1 MKIDILTIFP
11 KMFDSYFEEGM
22 IRKAREQN
30 LLNIQIHDIRTFSKD
45 KWGKV
50 DDTPFGGGAGM
61 LMTPQPIYD
70 AVQHLKKNNQGPVIY
85 MSPKGKTLTH
95 AKSRSLSKYQEIIII
110 CGRYEGIDQRIID
123 LCVDQEISIG
133 KYVLTGG
140 ELAAMVV
147 IDAVA
152 RFVPGVLGDENSH
165 VEETFSPTLNGK
177 KEYPHYTKPR
187 VFQGLE
193 VPEVLLSGNHAKINQ
208 WRKNKLT

>member
-1 MKIDILTIFP
+1 
-11 KMFDSYFEEGM
+11 MFESYFEEGM
-22 IRKAREQN
+22 IRKAREQK
-30 LLNIQIHDIRTFSKD
+30 LLEINIYDIRTFSKD
-45 KWGKV
+45 KWSKV

-70 AVQHLKKNNQGPVIY
+70 AIQHLKKNNQGPVIY
-85 MSPKGKTLTH
+85 MSPKGKILTH
-95 AKSRSLSKYQEIIII
+95 ARSRSLSKYQEIILL
-110 CGRYEGIDQRIID
+110 CGRYEGIDQRVID

-147 IDAVA
+147 IDAIA
-152 RFVPGVLGDENSH
+152 RFVPGVLGDEQSH
-165 VEETFSPTLNGK
+165 IEETYSPALKGK

>member
-11 KMFDSYFEEGM
+11 KMFESYFEEGM
-22 IRKAREQN
+22 IRKAREQK
-30 LLNIQIHDIRTFSKD
+30 LLEINIYDIRTFSKD
-45 KWGKV
+45 KWSKV

-70 AVQHLKKNNQGPVIY
+70 AIQHLKKNNQGPVIY
-85 MSPKGKTLTH
+85 MSPKGKILTH
-95 AKSRSLSKYQEIIII
+95 ARSRSLSKYQEIILL
-110 CGRYEGIDQRIID
+110 CGRYEGIDQRVID

-147 IDAVA
+147 IDAIA
-152 RFVPGVLGDENSH
+152 RFVPGVLGDEQSH
-165 VEETFSPTLNGK
+165 IEETYSPALKGK

>member
-22 IRKAREQN
+22 IRKAREKK
-30 LLNIQIHDIRTFSKD
+30 LLDIQIHDIRNFTKD

-61 LMTPQPIYD
+61 LMTAQPIYD
-70 AVQHLKKNNQGPVIY
+70 AVQHLKKNNHGPVIY
-85 MSPKGKTLTH
+85 MSPKGKILTH
-95 AKSRSLSKYQEIIII
+95 TRSRSLSKYSEMILI
-110 CGRYEGIDQRIID
+110 CGRYEGIDQRVID

-165 VEETFSPTLNGK
+165 IEETFSSALAGK

-187 VFQGLE
+187 IFQGLE

>member
-30 LLNIQIHDIRTFSKD
+30 LLDIQIHDIRTYAKD

-70 AVQHLKKNNQGPVIY
+70 AIQHLKKTNKGPVIY

-95 AKSRSLSKYQEIIII
+95 TRSRNLSKYQEMILL
-110 CGRYEGIDQRIID
+110 CGRYEGVDQRAID

-140 ELAAMVV
+140 ELAAMVI
-147 IDAVA
+147 IDSVA
-152 RFVPGVLGDENSH
+152 RFIPGVLGDENSH
-165 VEETFSPTLNGK
+165 LEETFSPALAGK

>member
-22 IRKAREQN
+22 IRKAREQK

-85 MSPKGKTLTH
+85 MSPKGKILTH
-95 AKSRSLSKYQEIIII
+95 TRSRGLSKYPEIILI
-110 CGRYEGIDQRIID
+110 CGRYEGIDQRVID

-152 RFVPGVLGDENSH
+152 RFIPEVLGDENSH
-165 VEETFSPTLNGK
+165 VEETFSPTLAGK

-187 VFQGLE
+187 IFQGLE